1 MAERRR
7 AQVLLHGAIVLLV
20 GLLCGIPFGVGV
32 GNAWSE
38 EAVRAWRVAH
48 SGEVTVGFMLIA
60 IGAMSDRLLL
70 GEGAVSIFVWSL
82 VGSV

>member
-7 AQVLLHGAIVLLV
+7 TQILLHGAIVLLV

-32 GNAWSE
+32 GRAWSE

-48 SGEVTVGFMLIA
+48 SEGVTVGLMLIVVA
-60 IGAMSDRLLL
+60 AVSDRLRLDN
-70 GEGAVSIFVWSL
+70 GAATVLF
-82 VGSV
+82 